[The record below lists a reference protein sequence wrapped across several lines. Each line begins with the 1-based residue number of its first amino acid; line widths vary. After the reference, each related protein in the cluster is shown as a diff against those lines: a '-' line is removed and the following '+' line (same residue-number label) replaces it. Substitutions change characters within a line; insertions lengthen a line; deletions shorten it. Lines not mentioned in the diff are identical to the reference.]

1 MLPEKNPINCEIE
14 QNRRKILKDS
24 VILEISRT
32 CEVPANP
39 VSNPS
44 PDPVPPTQT
53 TGATFPITS
62 A

>member
-1 MLPEKNPINCEIE
+1 M
-14 QNRRKILKDS
+14 LKDS

-44 PDPVPPTQT
+44 PDPALPTQT
-53 TGATFPITS
+53 TGATFQITS